1 MGKIIFW
8 SLCGTALLVMIIYY
22 ATRLKRLKTV
32 IYGVVTGIVSL
43 LLVNYFGRRFGT
55 DLPLNI
61 FNVSGSIILGVPFVI
76 CMVIFNFL

>member
-1 MGKIIFW
+1 MVKIIFW
-8 SLCGTALLVMIIYY
+8 SLCCASVVVMMIYY

-32 IYGVVTGIVSL
+32 IYGVATGIISL
-43 LLVNYFGRRFGT
+43 LLINYFGEMIGT
-55 DLPLNI
+55 SLPLNL